1 MASQKPERH
10 AEPTPIRR
18 PRADQARLVADV
30 LRHQIHAGGYSDGLP
45 GEQDLASEFF
55 VSRNTVREAL
65 AALKD
70 EGLIDRGPRT
80 GTHVA
85 IRKYDHGLDALVGL
99 KETFKGYG
107 EIRNEVRATMTVAA
121 PPSVANRLQLN
132 PSEPVVFIERLR
144 YLGDLPLSLD
154 MTYLAPDIGRDV
166 IEHSLEVNDVFA
178 LIEQVTGRR
187 LGGAGVAVESVAAD
201 AHSAA
206 ILQVPDGAPVL
217 LWSGSPIWTTAD
229 PSISSTSACVG
240 IESPC
245 AAIWLGEFDGP
256 GQSARRRAGDHRR
269 IAVHRGLHAVRR
281 DLSARLIG
289 HQPRERQGLHARRRV
304 LVLRPVR
311 RALSHRRRHRQ
322 HALSPSMTPEDH
334 S

>member
-1 MASQKPERH
+1 VTVALEPAHLQH

-18 PRADQARLVADV
+18 SRADQARLVADV
-30 LRHQIHAGGYSDGLP
+30 LRHQIHAGGYPDGLP

-65 AALKD
+65 ATLKD

-107 EIRNEVRATMTVAA
+107 EIRNEVRATMTVSA
-121 PPSVANRLQLN
+121 PPSVASRLRLN
-132 PSEPVVFIERLR
+132 PGEPVVFVERLR

-154 MTYLAPDIGRDV
+154 MTYLAPDIGREV

-178 LIEQVTGRR
+178 LIEQVTGQS
-187 LGGAGVAVESVAAD
+187 LGTASLAVEAVPAD
-201 AHSAA
+201 SHSAA

-217 LWSGSPIWTTAD
+217 LLERLTHLAD
-229 PSISSTSACVG
+229 G
-240 IESPC
+240 
-245 AAIWLGEFDGP
+245 
-256 GQSARRRAGDHRR
+256 
-269 IAVHRGLHAVRR
+269 
-281 DLSARLIG
+281 
-289 HQPRERQGLHARRRV
+289 
-304 LVLRPVR
+304 RPVDLEYIR
-311 RALSHRRRHRQ
+311 MRGDRITLRGNLVR
-322 HALSPSMTPEDH
+322 ED
-334 S
+334 